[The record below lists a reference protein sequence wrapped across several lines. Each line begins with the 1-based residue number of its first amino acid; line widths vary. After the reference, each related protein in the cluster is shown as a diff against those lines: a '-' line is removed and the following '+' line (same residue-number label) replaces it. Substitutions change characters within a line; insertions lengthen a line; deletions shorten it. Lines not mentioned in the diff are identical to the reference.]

1 MLHRTPNIPLTE
13 VLPSSKRQ
21 FNLTFSG
28 NIGTNKKRGI
38 NILELSNALGFN
50 ISGHTIFTN
59 TVFGTGSGPKFIQ
72 EMLHSKLCLNIKGF
86 SAECH
91 RFYEALECGC
101 IPVIVSILMYVYMCM
116 CSVMT
121 PSTL

>member
-38 NILELSNALGFN
+38 NILELSN
-50 ISGHTIFTN
+50 
-59 TVFGTGSGPKFIQ
+59 GSGPKFIQ

-116 CSVMT
+116 CSVIMT